1 MDTDQIKR
9 ALDRTRADFAK
20 VPTSEHARL
29 LKAIIAENDVVLGV
43 FSDDEDPRGWNH
55 VIIKGEQALSES
67 VRTKTTVDLKTAAI
81 PCQEAEEAL
90 AMRQVSAAGGLH

>member
-20 VPTSEHARL
+20 VPTSEHTRL
-29 LKAIIAENDVVLGV
+29 LKAIVAENDVVLGV
-43 FSDDEDPRGWNH
+43 FNDGEDPRGWSH
-55 VIIKGEQALSES
+55 VIIKGEYALSES
-67 VRTKTTVDLKTAAI
+67 ARTKTTVDLKTAAI

-90 AMRQVSAAGGLH
+90 AMRQVFAGGGLH

>member
-20 VPTSEHARL
+20 VPTSEHTRL

-43 FSDDEDPRGWNH
+43 LNDDEDPRGWSH

-67 VRTKTTVDLKTAAI
+67 VRTKTVDLKTTAI
-81 PCQEAEEAL
+81 LP
-90 AMRQVSAAGGLH
+90 RGR

>member
-20 VPTSEHARL
+20 VPTSEHTRL

-43 FSDDEDPRGWNH
+43 FNDDEDPRGWSH

-81 PCQEAEEAL
+81 PCQEADEAW
-90 AMRQVSAAGGLH
+90 AMRQVFAAGGLH